1 MTTQFAATIGYP
13 TTVFASVQPRM
24 LTEVTEQL
32 KKISGI
38 TYFSPVI
45 GRFDIAIELKGA
57 EPQTVYE
64 IVNKIRSLNGVTS
77 TRTYTPTMSI
87 STPRTVQATDSLALV
102 LLQVSEPAQ
111 KVLASLQQH
120 QNIRNAFVVSGE
132 FDILATVYG
141 KNQDEVLSQVSKL
154 ADVHGVKSSET
165 LIAYKP
171 SWQ

>member
-1 MTTQFAATIGYP
+1 MTTQIATQTYP

-24 LTEVTEQL
+24 LNEVSAQL
-32 KKISGI
+32 KTISGI
-38 TYFSPVI
+38 TYFSPVV
-45 GRFDIAIELKGA
+45 GRFDFAIELKAA
-57 EPQTVYE
+57 EHQKIYE
-64 IVNKIRSLNGVTS
+64 LVNKIRSLNGVTS

-87 STPRTVQATDSLALV
+87 SSPRTVQATDSLALV

-120 QNIRNAFVVSGE
+120 QNVRNAFVVSGE
-132 FDILATVYG
+132 FDIIASIYG
-141 KNQDEVLSQVSKL
+141 KNQDEVLSQVSKIS
-154 ADVHGVKSSET
+154 DVQGVKSSET

>member
-1 MTTQFAATIGYP
+1 MTTQFAATQTYP

-45 GRFDIAIELKGA
+45 GRFDIAIELKA
-57 EPQTVYE
+57 TEPQMVYE
-64 IVNKIRSLNGVTS
+64 IVNKIRSLNGVIS

-87 STPRTVQATDSLALV
+87 TSPRTVQATDSLALV
-102 LLQVSEPAQ
+102 LLQVSEPSQ

-120 QNIRNAFVVSGE
+120 QNVRNAFAVSGE
-132 FDILATVYG
+132 FDIIATVYG

-154 ADVHGVKSSET
+154 AGVQGVKSSET